1 MPASVNPRSRHQVVA
16 VGILA
21 GLVGLGV
28 PWISIRLS
36 TGSTGGAGWSDF
48 SPVSFSLTLAGV
60 AAWGATLLT
69 RWSVTR
75 ALSGLQTLIGGFAAV
90 EILRALDRADDVA
103 VKMAGEIGGVI
114 GAFGPQDITWGWNAW
129 AVGLALSSTIAITL
143 GGFFGV
149 LAPGSKRHTR
159 SRYEQPNGSAA
170 DNPWDALT
178 EGSDPTAR

>member
-1 MPASVNPRSRHQVVA
+1 MAG
-16 VGILA
+16 GIFA

-28 PWISIRLS
+28 PWISIRLT
-36 TGSTGGAGWSDF
+36 TGATGGAGWSDF
-48 SPVSFSLTLAGV
+48 SPVSFSLTLAAV

-75 ALSGLQTLIGGFAAV
+75 VLSGLQIVIGGFATV

-103 VKMAGEIGGVI
+103 AKMAGEIGGVI
-114 GAFGPQDITWGWNAW
+114 GAFGPADITWGWNSW

-143 GGFFGV
+143 GGIFGV
-149 LAPGSKRHTR
+149 LAPGSKGHTR
-159 SRYEQPNGSAA
+159 SRYEQPSGSRA